1 MPRLFMLWIVLP
13 PVLLY
18 LGLCGF
24 LYARQRSLIYYP
36 QFTTVDADQTD
47 FELARDGVTLRGWV
61 LNPGQPRALLYFG
74 GNAESVQYNRD
85 DFARWFPRHS
95 VYLLAYRGY
104 GASGGVPTE
113 RALVGDAQALYDRVR
128 DRHPAGIDVIGRS
141 LGSGVA
147 SRLAVERPVR
157 RLALVTPFDS
167 MASLIQAHYPW
178 LPARW
183 LTRDRFDSAR
193 HLSGYRGPL
202 LVVRA
207 GRDQVVPPRNTQRL
221 IAALPQPPRV
231 VDMPQADHITVSE
244 SPAYARALT
253 AFFAEP

>member
-1 MPRLFMLWIVLP
+1 MPRLFMLWLALA

-36 QFTTVDADQTD
+36 QFTTVDADRTD
-47 FELARDGVTLRGWV
+47 FEFARDGVTLRRLGAQ
-61 LNPGQPRALLYFG
+61 PGTAARPALLRR
-74 GNAESVQYNRD
+74 Q
-85 DFARWFPRHS
+85 
-95 VYLLAYRGY
+95 RGIR
-104 GASGGVPTE
+104 AIQPQRL
-113 RALVGDAQALYDRVR
+113 RALVPAAFGVSARLPRLRRQRGRPHGTVGDALALYDRVR

-147 SRLAVERPVR
+147 SRLAAERPVR

-167 MASLIQAHYPW
+167 MASLIQAHYRW

-183 LTRDRFDSAR
+183 LTRDRFDSVR
-193 HLSGYRGPL
+193 HLSGYRGPV

-207 GRDQVVPPRNTQRL
+207 GRD
-221 IAALPQPPRV
+221 
-231 VDMPQADHITVSE
+231 
-244 SPAYARALT
+244 
-253 AFFAEP
+253 